1 MQTHFEE
8 RVAEKYNRALQRGE
22 LSFIESK
29 VTHIKD
35 KGIEFEIR
43 LAPSLAKKPTGN
55 LRTKDELQQKPKADP
70 FLPYNQDL
78 FVQEHGKYNI
88 LLNKFCVVPHHLI
101 IATKD
106 FEKQTDPL
114 NPEDLESIW
123 HFMMQIK
130 SQPSL
135 AFFNCG
141 ELSGAR
147 SQSFVLQFNYDSYMV
162 NDRT

>member
-29 VTHIKD
+29 VAHIKD

-43 LAPSLAKKPTGN
+43 LAPSLAKKTTGN
-55 LRTKDELQQKPKADP
+55 LRTTDELQKPKADP

-78 FVQEHGKYNI
+78 FVQEHGKHNI

-101 IATKD
+101 IATK
-106 FEKQTDPL
+106 
-114 NPEDLESIW
+114 
-123 HFMMQIK
+123 
-130 SQPSL
+130 
-135 AFFNCG
+135 
-141 ELSGAR
+141 
-147 SQSFVLQFNYDSYMV
+147 
-162 NDRT
+162 